1 MKTWIMGLTI
11 GVLAATLALDVE
23 AQRRLGGARNIG
35 KQSPQVQRQ
44 AAPPAQQPA
53 QAAPAQPGAQQVAP
67 AKAPAAGAPAAAAR
81 PASPWRGALMG
92 LAAGLG
98 IAALA
103 SWLGLSETLSMIL
116 TVLLLGLVIM
126 LVVGFIARRMRGPQP
141 AYAPAA
147 RRAEPGPGTYSN
159 VGYETAP
166 APLQRTVVDA
176 TAAGAR
182 PGSAM
187 DQFSR
192 AAPAALVPW
201 EVPAGFDSAAF
212 LARAKENFVRLQRAW
227 DRGDLEEMSDF
238 TTNDLFITLTHDL
251 RARGGRTTTEVEKLD
266 ASLLGIESG
275 PVEHVASVKFE
286 GTLRID
292 GEVEQ
297 VSEVWNLSKP
307 VRGGSG
313 WVLAG
318 IQQLA

>member
-1 MKTWIMGLTI
+1 MRLNRLITGLAI
-11 GVLAATLALDVE
+11 GVLAATLTLDAE

-44 AAPPAQQPA
+44 AAPPAQQSP

-81 PASPWRGALMG
+81 SPWRGALMG

-116 TVLLLGLVIM
+116 TVLLIGFVLM
-126 LVVGFIARRMRGPQP
+126 LVVGFIARRFRGPQP
-141 AYAPAA
+141 AYAPAG

-176 TAAGAR
+176 TAGAR

-187 DQFSR
+187 DQFAR
-192 AAPAALVPW
+192 GAVAAPMQWDVPSD
-201 EVPAGFDSAAF
+201 FDTPAF
-212 LARAKENFVRLQRAW
+212 LARAKENFIRLQRAW
-227 DRGDLEEMSDF
+227 DRGDLEEMADF

-286 GTLRID
+286 GTLRVD
-292 GEVEQ
+292 GEAEH

>member
-1 MKTWIMGLTI
+1 MKTWIMSLTI
-11 GVLAATLALDVE
+11 GVLAATLALDAD

-35 KQSPQVQRQ
+35 KQSPQVQKQ

-53 QAAPAQPGAQQVAP
+53 QAAPAQPGAQQAAP
-67 AKAPAAGAPAAAAR
+67 TKSPAAASPAATVR

-103 SWLGLSETLSMIL
+103 SWLGMGETLSMIL
-116 TVLLLGLVIM
+116 TVMLIGLVLM
-126 LVVGFIARRMRGPQP
+126 VVVGFILRRMRGPQA
-141 AYAPAA
+141 AYAGAA

-166 APLQRTVVDA
+166 APLQRAVVDVSGA
-176 TAAGAR
+176 AR

-192 AAPAALVPW
+192 ASTSAGPW
-201 EVPAGFDSAAF
+201 GVPADFDAAGF
-212 LARAKENFVRLQRAW
+212 LAKAKQNYIRLQKAW
-227 DRGDLEEMSDF
+227 DRADLDEMSDF
-238 TTNDLFITLTHDL
+238 TTNDLFVTLTHDL
-251 RARGGRTTTEVEKLD
+251 RARGGRTSTEVVELD
-266 ASLLGIESG
+266 ASLLGVESG
-275 PVEHVASVKFE
+275 PVEHVASVKFT
-286 GTLRID
+286 GSLRID
-292 GEVEQ
+292 GEIEN

-307 VRGGSG
+307 VNGRSG

-318 IQQLA
+318 IQQIA